1 MTTAD
6 NGGVHSNSGIP
17 NHAYYL
23 AVNGGKNA
31 GCGAV
36 SLERSHAHRGL

>member
-1 MTTAD
+1 M
-6 NGGVHSNSGIP
+6 HSNSGIS

-31 GCGAV
+31 SCTAN
-36 SLERSHAHRGL
+36 AAPACC